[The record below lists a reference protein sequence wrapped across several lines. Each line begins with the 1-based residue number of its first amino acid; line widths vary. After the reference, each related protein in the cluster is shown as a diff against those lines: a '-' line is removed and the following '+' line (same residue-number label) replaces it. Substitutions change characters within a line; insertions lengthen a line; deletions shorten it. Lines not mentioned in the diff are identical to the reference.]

1 MSPLY
6 TLLKRQKTRG
16 FPMFSGGIQR
26 EHWPE
31 MG

>member
-6 TLLKRQKTRG
+6 TPLKRQKTRG
-16 FPMFSGGIQR
+16 FLMFSVGIQR